1 MRRLPIPGTLDHA
14 FLQVG
19 GRDTAIAMTRLAS
32 HKDEQ
37 LEEFLTLYDD
47 IPSTNR
53 HDPGMLEKLC
63 LAVGLHPAEYFGKVC
78 AIAYRYNFDVATFT
92 AAAASPLVIQK
103 AAEFAM
109 EKDGFRDRELILKAS
124 KILELSPLVQVQQN
138 QSTVN
143 VSSNLPQIG
152 STANRVQNA
161 LADNLPP
168 LQIEGEILDAEPI
181 PQEAS
186 TSPIV
191 VMEAT
196 PVVQPNYDP
205 DPDPKSR
212 QGSR

>member
-14 FLQVG
+14 FLSVG

-32 HKDEQ
+32 HKDDQ
-37 LEEFLTLYDD
+37 LEEFVKLYDD
-47 IPSTNR
+47 IPSPNR
-53 HDPGMLEKLC
+53 TDPGMLEKLC

-78 AIAYRYNFDVATFT
+78 AVAYRYNFDVATFT

-124 KILELSPLVQVQQN
+124 KILEQSPLVSVQQN

-152 STANRVQNA
+152 STANRVQDA
-161 LADNLPP
+161 LAGNLPP
-168 LQIEGEILDAEPI
+168 LLIEGEIIDAEPV
-181 PQEAS
+181 PQS
-186 TSPIV
+186 SPNKPLV

-196 PVVQPNYDP
+196 PVVQPTHDP
-205 DPDPKSR
+205 ATD
-212 QGSR
+212 